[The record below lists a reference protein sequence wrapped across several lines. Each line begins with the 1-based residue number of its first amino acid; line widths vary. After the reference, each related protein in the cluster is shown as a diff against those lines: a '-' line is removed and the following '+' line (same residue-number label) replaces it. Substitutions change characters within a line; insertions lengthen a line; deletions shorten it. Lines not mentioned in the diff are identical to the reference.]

1 MSAHTAPPAA
11 TGPTARP
18 QADVAYRRAWLCLLL
33 YPVTFVLA
41 FVIGEGL
48 VTLQTDDIRD
58 PTFLEGL
65 LAVVPALLVFVV
77 PGVLAAWQ
85 GRRAMRLGRC
95 DGSAPAAIGAVVGL
109 GFVALNVASYVVG
122 LLLG

>member
-1 MSAHTAPPAA
+1 MSA
-11 TGPTARP
+11 PTASPASSGRAP
-18 QADVAYRRAWLCLLL
+18 RTQADTAYRRAWLCLLL

-41 FVIGEGL
+41 FAIGEGL
-48 VTLQTDDIRD
+48 VTLQTDDARD

-85 GRRAMRLGRC
+85 GCRAVRLGRR
-95 DGSAPAAIGAVVGL
+95 DGSAPALIGAVLGL
-109 GFVALNVASYVVG
+109 GFVALNLASYVLG